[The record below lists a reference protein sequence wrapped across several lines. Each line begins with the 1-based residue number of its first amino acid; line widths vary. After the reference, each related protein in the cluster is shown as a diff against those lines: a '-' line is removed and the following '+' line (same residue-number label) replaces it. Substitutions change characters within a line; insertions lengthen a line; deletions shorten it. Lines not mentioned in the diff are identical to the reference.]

1 MVRPHLSFMVR
12 ASIILEMAAFST
24 YFFDEMNVFQ
34 AHFFIDSLAH
44 VVNREQGRRHAGQGL
59 HFDAG
64 LAVALDGAAA
74 FYFTDIVMKNK
85 FDAAFCKV

>member
-24 YFFDEMNVFQ
+24 YFFDEMNIFQ

-59 HFDAG
+59 HSVSYTH
-64 LAVALDGAAA
+64 LTLPTKLEV
-74 FYFTDIVMKNK
+74 
-85 FDAAFCKV
+85 